1 MFSNRVTETSFLWSY
16 YPQGVVTAVDSLL
29 GKNFSLFAVTGSPGS
44 GTQQL
49 FKHTTNVL
57 TMNNLECE
65 ILHNPF
71 NPDEIDLIILPSM
84 QRALINVSEH
94 LIPIRSSLSGGK
106 YRRQLDFDRFLHTDA
121 INSCIN
127 LIENARER
135 TKAGIKDAVS
145 FINWAKRYHDELEG
159 CYVPAMDVEQLSKLR
174 DTLIE
179 EIEQQ
184 LRSNG

>member
-1 MFSNRVTETSFLWSY
+1 M
-16 YPQGVVTAVDSLL
+16 
-29 GKNFSLFAVTGSPGS
+29 
-44 GTQQL
+44 
-49 FKHTTNVL
+49 
-57 TMNNLECE
+57 
-65 ILHNPF
+65 
-71 NPDEIDLIILPSM
+71 
-84 QRALINVSEH
+84 
-94 LIPIRSSLSGGK
+94 
-106 YRRQLDFDRFLHTDA
+106 HTDA